1 MHTRRRPQIHLRSP
15 EGGFAQLLSASHG
28 AGRIDYVAGRPA
40 LVELLAPRAPIIRS
54 YIAPTF
60 VHLMS
65 AVAMRRARGV
75 ATKLRPRR
83 GAPQS
88 DATQHT
94 RPSTPVSSSSLVDGG
109 CSSTPRGRRCSGTCG
124 IPAQPRRQQPPRQ
137 GPLGHDSTRL
147 GRQRH
152 GASPQAP
159 AELGGQVRRHL
170 SAAGGEEG
178 AQRWR

>member
-1 MHTRRRPQIHLRSP
+1 MDVSIEVVIEYSARRR
-15 EGGFAQLLSASHG
+15 
-28 AGRIDYVAGRPA
+28 V

-109 CSSTPRGRRCSGTCG
+109 CSSTPRGRRCSRTRG

-137 GPLGHDSTRL
+137 GPLGHDSTGL

-159 AELGGQVRRHL
+159 AKLGGQIRWEWCPG
-170 SAAGGEEG
+170 GGEEG
-178 AQRWR
+178 AQRCRQIAPRAPAFVRDAAD